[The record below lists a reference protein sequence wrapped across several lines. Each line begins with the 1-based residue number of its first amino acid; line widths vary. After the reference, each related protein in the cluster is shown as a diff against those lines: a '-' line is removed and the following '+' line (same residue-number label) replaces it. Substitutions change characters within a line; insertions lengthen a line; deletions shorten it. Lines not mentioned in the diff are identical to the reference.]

1 MTTSTAL
8 PFWPRLGHFWTVANL
23 FSLARLVMAFPLAW
37 LIWKEGPLSWIVVL
51 TLLAIASDFFDGV
64 LARWSHTVSDWGKV
78 LDPVADK
85 VSGLLVVLALVA
97 RGSLPVW
104 LLVVVLVRDV
114 LIVLGWLV
122 IGRRTGLV
130 LMSQMPGKL
139 AVVALALTVVMALLR
154 ADPPILNLFLM
165 GTTGLLAY
173 SFLHYAVRFFRLSR
187 HPVPAEAPAT
197 LVPDPSAVVPDPP
210 A

>member
-1 MTTSTAL
+1 MTAASAL
-8 PFWPRLGHFWTVANL
+8 AFWPRLGHFWTVANL

-37 LIWKEGPLSWIVVL
+37 LIWQEGPISWIVGL
-51 TLLAIASDFFDGV
+51 TLLAIASDFFDGL

-85 VSGLLVVLALVA
+85 VSGLLVVLALVG
-97 RGSLPVW
+97 RGSLPAW
-104 LLVVVLVRDV
+104 LLVTVLVRDL

-139 AVVALALTVVMALLR
+139 AVVALALTVVMALLQ
-154 ADPPILNLFLM
+154 ADPPVLKVCVI
-165 GTTGLLAY
+165 GTTTLLGY
-173 SFLHYAVRFFRLSR
+173 SFLHYVLRFIRLSR
-187 HPVPAEAPAT
+187 HPAPAPPLTAPAT
-197 LVPDPSAVVPDPP
+197 VAPDQPS
-210 A
+210 